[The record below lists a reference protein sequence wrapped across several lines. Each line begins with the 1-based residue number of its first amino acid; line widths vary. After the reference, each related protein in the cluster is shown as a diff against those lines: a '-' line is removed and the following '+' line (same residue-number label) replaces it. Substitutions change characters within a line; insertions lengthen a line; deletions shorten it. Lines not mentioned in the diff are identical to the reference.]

1 VQISAYHDY
10 ELAETILDAL
20 KKSSKDNDINFGVHL
35 CYYTDDIF
43 IPSLS
48 NVKYK
53 TVQAPEGLGVGYG
66 RYEANAL
73 YNGEDYYL
81 QVDSHTRFVQNWDS
95 LLIQVHSEYV
105 AEGCKPIITSYP
117 SNYWY
122 EDHDGTISFDKPTPI
137 QTIVF
142 ETKEPENDNSP
153 FIKQKADVNE
163 LGNIFAK
170 SVSGGSVFSSGDLA
184 NVAPN
189 KKMFYWGEET
199 LMAARFFTH
208 GYDLMLPKEQT
219 LFHLY
224 FNPDKGNKNYRRHSW
239 GDFTELSAK
248 LTAESDNELKR
259 IFDGKIIGDQE
270 LGSKRTLEEF
280 EYYANVKFKRSS

>member
-10 ELAETILDAL
+10 ELSETILDAI
-20 KKSSKDNDINFGVHL
+20 KKSSKINQINFGVHL

-53 TVQAPEGLGVGYG
+53 TIQAPEGLGVGYG
-66 RYEANAL
+66 RYEANSL

-81 QVDSHTRFVQNWDS
+81 QVDSHSRFAENWDS
-95 LLIQVHSEYV
+95 LLIECHKEYV
-105 AEGCKPIITSYP
+105 AEGCKPILTAYP
-117 SNYWY
+117 ANYWY
-122 EDHDGTISFDKPTPI
+122 EDGTGTIAFDKPSPI

-142 ETKEPENDNSP
+142 ETKVPKDTDSK
-153 FIKQKADVNE
+153 FITQTSVGNE
-163 LGNIFAK
+163 LDNLFAK

-184 NVAPN
+184 SVFPN

-208 GYDLMLPKEQT
+208 GYDIMVPKTQT
-219 LFHLY
+219 IYHLY
-224 FNPDKGNKNYRRHSW
+224 FNPDKKEKNYRRHAW
-239 GDFTELSAK
+239 GDFAEICNNLA
-248 LTAESDNELKR
+248 AESHAELFR
-259 IFDGKIIGDQE
+259 ILDGKVIGDQE

-280 EYYANVKFKRSS
+280 EYYANVKF